1 MGMWLSMDRWLCR
14 GWSMDDRV
22 GERMDGGDARRDSY
36 SMIVLHSR

>member
-22 GERMDGGDARRDSY
+22 GESVDGGEARWDSY
-36 SMIVLHSR
+36 GMIVLHSR